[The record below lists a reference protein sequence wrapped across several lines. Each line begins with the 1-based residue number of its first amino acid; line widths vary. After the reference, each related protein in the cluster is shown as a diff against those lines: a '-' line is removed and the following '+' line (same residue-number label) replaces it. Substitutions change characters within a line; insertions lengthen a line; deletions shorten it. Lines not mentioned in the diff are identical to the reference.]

1 MSWLSRFGVLL
12 LPVAAVSI
20 LQMIYVAVGATPS
33 GRASLLFQFSLAW
46 AFILW
51 VDADA
56 RHRHIV
62 PCHDFGFLVAMF
74 FPLSLVWYVFW
85 SRGRRG
91 FLALC
96 GLLGVMILPWLT
108 AVMAWLMIYRLR

>member
-1 MSWLSRFGVLL
+1 MSWLGRFGVLL
-12 LPVAAVSI
+12 LPVAAVSM

-33 GRASLLFQFSLAW
+33 GLASILFQFSLVW

-62 PCHDFGFLVAMF
+62 PCHDFGFLVAVF
-74 FPLSLVWYVFW
+74 FPVSLIWYVFW

-91 FLALC
+91 FLALG
-96 GLLGVMILPWLT
+96 GLLGVMILPSISAAIVW
-108 AVMAWLMIYRLR
+108 AMINGLR

>member
-1 MSWLSRFGVLL
+1 MSWLGRFGVLL
-12 LPVAAVSI
+12 LPVVAVSI
-20 LQMIYVAVGATPS
+20 LQMVYIAVGATPS
-33 GRASLLFQFSLAW
+33 GLASLLFQFSLVW

-62 PCHDFGFLVAMF
+62 PCHDFGFLVAVF
-74 FPLSLVWYVFW
+74 FPVSLVWYVFW

-91 FLALC
+91 ILALG
-96 GLLGVMILPWLT
+96 GLIGVLLIPWLT
-108 AVMAWLMIYRLR
+108 AVAAYLLIHGPR

>member
-1 MSWLSRFGVLL
+1 MSWLGRFGVLL

-20 LQMIYVAVGATPS
+20 LQMIYMAIGATPS
-33 GRASLLFQFSLAW
+33 GRATLLFEFSLAW

-51 VDADA
+51 VEADA

-62 PCHDFGFLVAMF
+62 PCHDFGFLVAVF

-91 FLALC
+91 ILALT

-108 AVMAWLMIYRLR
+108 AVAVWVMANGLR